1 MARATSG
8 WNGAEGDAARLAA
21 CRAPCSYGR
30 TFDGG
35 KNPFGIGEEGAA
47 GVGQADAARM
57 AQQQRRADLAFER
70 ADLLAERRLLH
81 VQFLGRAGHMT
92 FASDGDEIAEVSQFH
107 VHIH

>member
-1 MARATSG
+1 MQSLSTARCSPAATRTL
-8 WNGAEGDAARLAA
+8 ARTRVFVTHGFTRPPLLS
-21 CRAPCSYGR
+21 RA
-30 TFDGG
+30 
-35 KNPFGIGEEGAA
+35 K
-47 GVGQADAARM
+47 
-57 AQQQRRADLAFER
+57 QQRRADLAFER